1 MVARYMPRH
10 SLLTLASLFS
20 LLQLS
25 ACSSTPEV
33 QPRMARFDSPEVHSK
48 PFKFKIA
55 VGTDTSNDI
64 PMLES
69 ERASEG
75 SSSRVSAAMTL
86 GYGVE
91 IKYTDNGDDKFGIKY
106 QLLGAPLEEKVAGNF
121 SLAASLG
128 YIHSSRSESYPY
140 LIETPD
146 DQDEL
151 VERSWKLKHDTYDAA
166 LIGGYRLHKQ
176 VLLYGSVFYQ
186 EGDIKGKIYLTPRS
200 VYSYEEC
207 TPSTNCSI
215 EQFGGSGKSYG
226 ANLGLEYEI
235 LPWLVIA
242 AEAVHHKAKWFKRS
256 NDESAV
262 NVGVEFR
269 F

>member
-1 MVARYMPRH
+1 MNDRCIPH
-10 SLLTLASLFS
+10 QSLITLATLFS
-20 LLQLS
+20 LLQLT

-69 ERASEG
+69 EPASEG
-75 SSSRVSAAMTL
+75 STTRVSVAMTL

-91 IKYTDNGDDKFGIKY
+91 IKYTNNDDDKYGIKY
-106 QLLGAPLEEKVAGNF
+106 QLFGAPLEEKVTGNF
-121 SLAASLG
+121 SLAASLA
-128 YIHSSRSESYPY
+128 YIHSSRRESYPY
-140 LIETPD
+140 LFENSD
-146 DQDEL
+146 EQDEL
-151 VERSWKLKHDTYDAA
+151 VQRSWKLNHNTYDAA

-186 EGDIKGKIYLTPRS
+186 EGDIKGKIYLTPPS
-200 VYSYEEC
+200 LNAYEEC
-207 TPSTNCSI
+207 NASTNCSI

-242 AEAVHHKAKWFKRS
+242 GEVVHHKAKWFKRS
-256 NDESAV
+256 NAESAV
-262 NVGVEFR
+262 NAGVEFR